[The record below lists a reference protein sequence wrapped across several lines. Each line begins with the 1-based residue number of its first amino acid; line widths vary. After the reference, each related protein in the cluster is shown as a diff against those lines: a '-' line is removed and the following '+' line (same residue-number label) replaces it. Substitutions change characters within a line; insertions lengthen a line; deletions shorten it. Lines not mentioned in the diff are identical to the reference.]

1 MGYAT
6 PNTVQRLG
14 AGTALELAGTL
25 LEAATDGS
33 AWERFVRRFGEVMR
47 GASPGLYLND
57 GDRAV
62 LKVTPE
68 YDPFWN
74 QAYDDY
80 YVARDVRRPR
90 IQALP
95 RGTVYIGQELAPDDE
110 LMHSEFYNDFLRP
123 QGYFHALGAV
133 PVKEEGRVAVL
144 RVMRPRSRPFGEEER
159 SFLRMFLPHLSRA
172 IAVHQRLS
180 TVRAERDANV
190 EVIDRLNGGVMFL
203 DRHAHL
209 LSANRYAETLL
220 RAADGL
226 LSVHGS
232 LIASV
237 PRDGVLLRRIV
248 EAVASREA
256 KRPEA
261 AGGALV
267 VHRPSGRM
275 PYHVLVSPL
284 AAGWLAA
291 APRQAAVVVYVTDP
305 ERGPQAD
312 PEAVCRYLGLTPA
325 EGGVVLA
332 LARGLSLAEV
342 ARERNVSLE
351 TVRTHVKRSLAKAD
365 VRRQSDLVRLVLSGP
380 SGMGLRRG

>member
-1 MGYAT
+1 MGYGT
-6 PNTVQRLG
+6 PNTVGRLG
-14 AGTALELAGTL
+14 ADTALELADTI
-25 LEAATDGS
+25 LEASADEA

-57 GDRAV
+57 GDQAV

-68 YDPFWN
+68 YDPAWN
-74 QAYDDY
+74 KAYDDY
-80 YVARDVRRPR
+80 YVTRDVRRPR
-90 IQALP
+90 IRELP
-95 RGTVYIGQELAPDDE
+95 AGTVYIGQELAPDDE
-110 LMHSEFYNDFLRP
+110 ICRSEFYNDFLRP

-133 PVKEEGRVAVL
+133 PLKEEGRVAVL

-159 SFLRMFLPHLSRA
+159 AFLRLFLPHLSRA
-172 IAVHQRLS
+172 LGVHQRLS
-180 TVRAERDANV
+180 AVRAERDANV
-190 EVIDRLNGGVMFL
+190 EIIDRLNGGVMFL
-203 DRHAHL
+203 DRRAHL
-209 LSANRYAETLL
+209 LSANRYAQAVL
-220 RAADGL
+220 RSADGL

-232 LIASV
+232 LIASR
-237 PRDGVLLRRIV
+237 PRDGVLLRQLV
-248 EAVASREA
+248 DAVASRDA

-305 ERGPQAD
+305 ERGLQAD
-312 PEAVCRYLGLTPA
+312 PDAVCRYLGLTPA
-325 EGGVVLA
+325 EGDVVLA

-342 ARERNVSLE
+342 ARQRNVSIE

-365 VRRQSDLVRLVLSGP
+365 VRRQSDLVRLVLTGP
-380 SGMGLRRG
+380 SGMGLRR